1 MPLTVLLVANDKDET
16 STYAKCFSKKE
27 FAIVTAHSGRQ
38 ALKQTQSYHPDAI
51 VVDMT
56 SPRLN
61 CKNLCRK
68 LKNTG
73 VPIVLITAPNAKVD
87 GVLGSASSVPKPA
100 VTKRLAARVKAA
112 IEERPPRLMTLGKF
126 VLDLEKRKLTRGNKT
141 FSLTP
146 KEFLLLKTLMEQAG
160 QVVTRKTLMRQVW
173 DTDYMGD
180 TRTLDVHIRWLREKV
195 EDDPSE
201 PRYLLTE
208 RGKGYKFLVE

>member
-1 MPLTVLLVANDKDET
+1 MSFTVLLVANDPVAAK
-16 STYAKCFSKKE
+16 TYANCFSKKE
-27 FAIVTAHSGRQ
+27 YTILTAHSGRQ
-38 ALKQTQSYHPDAI
+38 ALKQVQAYHLDAI
-51 VVDMT
+51 VVDT
-56 SPRLN
+56 SSPRLN

-73 VPIVLITAPNAKVD
+73 TPIILITSPNAKVD
-87 GVLGSASSVPKPA
+87 GVASFASIVPKPTVA
-100 VTKRLAARVKAA
+100 KRLATRVKSA
-112 IEERPPRLMTLGKF
+112 IEERPPRVLTVGKF
-126 VLDLEKRKLTRGNKT
+126 TLDLEKRRLTRGNKT
-141 FSLTP
+141 LTLTP

-173 DTDYMGD
+173 DTEYMGD

-195 EDDPSE
+195 EDDPSA